1 MIFDVPYFMSF
12 FFKGSWKP
20 FVVELFYLLSKST
33 PFKSLLAGLK
43 HFSPNVDLILFELY
57 KVCTDSALEKTAIYF
72 CFGTCLFFF
81 LFPSFRRAGGWGVL
95 VFFLTHSKAH
105 NLIFLEIGIGV

>member
-81 LFPSFRRAGGWGVL
+81 PFSKFSKSGRMGSAC
-95 VFFLTHSKAH
+95 FFSYAL
-105 NLIFLEIGIGV
+105 